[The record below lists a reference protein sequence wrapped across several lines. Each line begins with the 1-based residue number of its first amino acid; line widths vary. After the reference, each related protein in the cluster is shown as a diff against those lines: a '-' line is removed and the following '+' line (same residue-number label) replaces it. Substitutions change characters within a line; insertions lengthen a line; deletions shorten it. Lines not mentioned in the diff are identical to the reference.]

1 MINQKLTGK
10 SLMLFGKY
18 QGYELKD
25 IPPGYLLWIYDNLDL
40 REDLIEYIDDI
51 RSSLEAEKRRIDRDE
66 RR

>member
-1 MINQKLTGK
+1 MINQKLTGR

-25 IPPGYLLWIYDNLDL
+25 VPPGYLLWIYDNLDL
-40 REDLIEYIDDI
+40 REDLKEYIDNRRDA
-51 RSSLEAEKRRIDRDE
+51 LEADKKRIERNE

>member
-1 MINQKLTGK
+1 
-10 SLMLFGKY
+10 MLFGKY